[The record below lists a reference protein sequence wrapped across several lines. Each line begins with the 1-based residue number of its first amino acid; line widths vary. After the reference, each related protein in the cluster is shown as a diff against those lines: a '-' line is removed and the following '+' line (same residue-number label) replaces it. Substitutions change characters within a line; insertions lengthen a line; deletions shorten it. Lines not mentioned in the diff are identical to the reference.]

1 MCRQSEDTGIGHSSQ
16 MAHYTALLYC
26 MKVTC
31 AHADHDD
38 VVDDDDDDEVL
49 DTYRKN
55 GISL

>member
-1 MCRQSEDTGIGHSSQ
+1 
-16 MAHYTALLYC
+16 